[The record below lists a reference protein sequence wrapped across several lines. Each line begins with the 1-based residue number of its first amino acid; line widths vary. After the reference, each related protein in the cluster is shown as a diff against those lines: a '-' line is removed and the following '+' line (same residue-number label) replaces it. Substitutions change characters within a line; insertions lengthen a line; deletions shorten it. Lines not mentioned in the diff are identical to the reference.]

1 MLIVS
6 RPWSVRLALS
16 CPAVLSLAAILAA
29 ALPVA
34 ARAQTEARPLTPFE
48 RQMARVD
55 LGLTASGQITPS
67 DTGTTTYPQVE
78 TIVNKASTTVGFL
91 ATLRWIKSPL
101 IGFEGNFSQAR
112 FNENFTNL
120 IGGAQTKVN
129 EETLGYVA
137 HTPKKI
143 FGVQPFGGVGLGTI
157 AFHPTRDGGQGL
169 PFQYRAVYYY
179 SVGLDAPLLGPNF
192 GLRLNFREIFYKAPD
207 FIQNYLTIQQHTT
220 TYEPGVGFYLR
231 F

>member
-6 RPWSVRLALS
+6 RPWSARTALF
-16 CPAVLSLAAILAA
+16 CFVAAALAA
-29 ALPVA
+29 ASLH
-34 ARAQTEARPLTPFE
+34 AQTKPLTPFE

-67 DTGTTTYPQVE
+67 DTGTTAYPQHLTV
-78 TIVNKASTTVGFL
+78 VNKASTTVGFL
-91 ATLRWIKSPL
+91 VTLRYIKSPL

-143 FGVQPFGGVGLGTI
+143 FGLQPFGGVGLGTL
-157 AFHPTRDGGQGL
+157 AFHPTSGGGQGL

-179 SVGLDAPLLGPNF
+179 SVGLDAPILGPNF

-207 FIQNYLTIQQHTT
+207 FLQNYLTIQQHTT
-220 TYEPGVGFYLR
+220 TFEPSVGFFLK

>member
-6 RPWSVRLALS
+6 RPWLARITFS
-16 CPAVLSLAAILAA
+16 CITALA
-29 ALPVA
+29 ALPSA
-34 ARAQTEARPLTPFE
+34 ANAQTQPKPITPFE
-48 RQMARVD
+48 RQMARID
-55 LGLTASGQITPS
+55 LGLTASGQLTPS
-67 DTGTTTYPQVE
+67 DTGTNYLHQ

-91 ATLRWIKSPL
+91 ATLRYTKSPL

-143 FGVQPFGGVGLGTI
+143 FGLQPFGGVGLGTL
-157 AFHPTRDGGQGL
+157 AFHPTRNGGQGL

-179 SVGLDAPLLGPNF
+179 SVGLDAPILGPNF

-220 TYEPGVGFYLR
+220 TFEPSVGFFLK

>member
-6 RPWSVRLALS
+6 RPWLARLTFSCITAL
-16 CPAVLSLAAILAA
+16 A
-29 ALPVA
+29 ALPSA
-34 ARAQTEARPLTPFE
+34 ANAQTQPKPITPFE
-48 RQMARVD
+48 RQMARID

-67 DTGTTTYPQVE
+67 DTGTNYLQQ

-91 ATLRWIKSPL
+91 ATLRYIKSPL

-129 EETLGYVA
+129 EESLGYVA

-143 FGVQPFGGVGLGTI
+143 FGLQPFGGVGLGTL
-157 AFHPTRDGGQGL
+157 AFHPTRNGGQGL

-179 SVGLDAPLLGPNF
+179 SVGLDAPILSEHF
-192 GLRLNFREIFYKAPD
+192 GLRLNFREIFYKVPD
-207 FIQNYLTIQQHTT
+207 FGQNYLTIQQHTT
-220 TYEPGVGFYLR
+220 TFEPGIGFFLK

>member
-6 RPWSVRLALS
+6 RPWSARTALFCLAVI
-16 CPAVLSLAAILAA
+16 ALAA
-29 ALPVA
+29 APLQ
-34 ARAQTEARPLTPFE
+34 AQVKPLTPFE

-67 DTGTTTYPQVE
+67 DTGTTNYPQVE
-78 TIVNKASTTVGFL
+78 TVVNKASTTVGFL
-91 ATLRWIKSPL
+91 GTLRYTWKPL
-101 IGFEGNFSQAR
+101 IGFEANFSQAR

-137 HTPKKI
+137 HGPKL
-143 FGVQPFGGVGLGTI
+143 FGIETFGGVGLGTI
-157 AFHPTRDGGQGL
+157 AFHPTRNGGQGL

-179 SVGLDAPLLGPNF
+179 SVGLDAPILGPHF

-220 TYEPGVGFYLR
+220 TFEPGIGFFLK

>member
-6 RPWSVRLALS
+6 RPWLVRLTLS
-16 CPAVLSLAAILAA
+16 CITLLAATLPSAA
-29 ALPVA
+29 N
-34 ARAQTEARPLTPFE
+34 AQAQAQEKPLTPFE

-55 LGLTASGQITPS
+55 LGLTASGQLTPS
-67 DTGTTTYPQVE
+67 DTGTNYQHV

-91 ATLRWIKSPL
+91 ATLRYVKSPL

-137 HTPKKI
+137 HAPKL
-143 FGVQPFGGVGLGTI
+143 FGLEPFGGVGLGTI
-157 AFHPTRDGGQGL
+157 AFHPTSGGGQGL

-179 SVGLDAPLLGPNF
+179 SVGLDAPILGPNF

-220 TYEPGVGFYLR
+220 TFEPGVGFFLK